1 MVRRA
6 QRDERTELRGREL
19 IFRAPDCSELVQPS
33 RALNQLYFCSS
44 HGVTRM
50 LTPGLSIDRASRQ
63 SESGLNWWR
72 WRRRREHG
80 AGVPLP

>member
-33 RALNQLYFCSS
+33 RALNQLF
-44 HGVTRM
+44 VEW
-50 LTPGLSIDRASRQ
+50 GLRL
-63 SESGLNWWR
+63 GLR
-72 WRRRREHG
+72 
-80 AGVPLP
+80 VS